1 MRRAVIKVKLVT
13 NILRANEDMASRNRE
28 IFREKGSK
36 VVNLISSPGAGKTTL
51 LETTIRT
58 LKNHLT
64 IGVIEGDLMTTRDG
78 ERIAALEVPVVQINT
93 RGGCHLDANMVH
105 KALTELP
112 SGKLDLIFIENV
124 GNLVCPSAFDLG
136 EDKKVVILSVTE
148 GSDKPAKYPTT
159 FEGAAACLLNK
170 IDLLPYTN
178 FNLREFYEDLK
189 TIKPDL
195 PVFEVSALTGQGMEA
210 WYGWLTTIDA
220 TGEPSPCRT

>member
-1 MRRAVIKVKLVT
+1 MMQVKLVT

-28 IFREKGSK
+28 IFREKGTK

-105 KALTELP
+105 KALAELP
-112 SGKLDLIFIENV
+112 LEKLNLLFIENV

-189 TIKPDL
+189 TIKPNL

-210 WYGWLTTIDA
+210 WYRWLTTIYA